1 MEEGAPSGIR
11 IETAG
16 GIRDMYRFAS
26 LPEEIE
32 VSCIDGMD
40 RFDVVGVVLQAGSVE
55 GELRKETT

>member
-1 MEEGAPSGIR
+1 VEEGVPSGIR

-32 VSCIDGMD
+32 VRCIDRMD
-40 RFDVVGVVLQAGSVE
+40 RFDVEGVVFEAGSVE

>member
-1 MEEGAPSGIR
+1 MQEGLPSGIG
-11 IETAG
+11 IKAEG
-16 GIRDMYRFAS
+16 GIGDMYRFAS

-55 GELRKETT
+55 RELRKETT